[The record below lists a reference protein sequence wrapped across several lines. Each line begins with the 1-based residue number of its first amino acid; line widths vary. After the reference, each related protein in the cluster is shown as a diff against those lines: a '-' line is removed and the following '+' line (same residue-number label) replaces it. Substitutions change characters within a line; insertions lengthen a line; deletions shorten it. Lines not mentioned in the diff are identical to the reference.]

1 MKTRISKADVTSSL
15 NIGKYLLIYFVFI
28 SFIMF
33 DTLIPSG
40 WLQNY
45 SRYTIQTLNTFENR
59 NVKRHL
65 GLIIKEYSQ
74 ELFSA

>member
-45 SRYTIQTLNTFENR
+45 SRYTIQTLNTF
-59 NVKRHL
+59 
-65 GLIIKEYSQ
+65 
-74 ELFSA
+74 